1 MSMTDP
7 IADMLTR
14 IRNGSKAKK
23 VAVDVPASNIKR
35 SIANILLEEK
45 FLKDMIE
52 LPDNRQGILRIY
64 LKYSRDDDPIIR
76 GLKRLSKPGLR
87 KYFDF
92 DQIKRLGRNQI
103 GITII
108 STSQGIV
115 TNAQAVEKRVGGEAL
130 FNIW

>member
-35 SIANILLEEK
+35 SIAKILLEEK
-45 FLKDMIE
+45 FLKDMVE

-64 LKYSRDDDPIIR
+64 LKYSREDDPIIR

-87 KYFDF
+87 KYFDL
-92 DQIKRLGRNQI
+92 DQIKRLGRSQI
-103 GITII
+103 GITIM
-108 STSQGIV
+108 STSQGIL

>member
-45 FLKDMIE
+45 FLKDMVE

-64 LKYSRDDDPIIR
+64 LKYSKDDDPIIR
-76 GLKRLSKPGLR
+76 GLRRLSKPGLR
-87 KYFDF
+87 KYFDL
-92 DQIKRLGRNQI
+92 DQIKRLRRSQI

-115 TNAQAVEKRVGGEAL
+115 TNSQAIEKRLGGEAL

>member
-35 SIANILLEEK
+35 SIAKILLEEK

-52 LPDNRQGILRIY
+52 LPDNRQGILRVY
-64 LKYSRDDDPIIR
+64 LKYSKDDDPIIR

-87 KYFDF
+87 KYFDL
-92 DQIKRLGRNQI
+92 DQIKRLTRSQI
-103 GITII
+103 GITIM
-108 STSQGIV
+108 STPQGII
-115 TNAQAVEKRVGGEAL
+115 TNARAIEKRVGGEAL

>member
-23 VAVDVPASNIKR
+23 VAIDVPASNMKR
-35 SIANILLEEK
+35 SIARILLEEK
-45 FLKDMIE
+45 FLKDMVE

-64 LKYSRDDDPIIR
+64 LKYSKDDEPIIR

-87 KYFDF
+87 KYFDL
-92 DQIKRLGRNQI
+92 DQIKRLSRSQI
-103 GITII
+103 GIMIM
-108 STSQGIV
+108 STSQGII
-115 TNAQAVEKRVGGEAL
+115 TNAQAIEKRVGGEAL

>member
-35 SIANILLEEK
+35 SIAKILLEEN

-64 LKYSRDDDPIIR
+64 LKYSKDDDPIIR

-87 KYFDF
+87 KYFDL
-92 DQIKRLGRNQI
+92 DQIKRLTRSQI
-103 GITII
+103 GIMIM
-108 STSQGIV
+108 STSQGII
-115 TNAQAVEKRVGGEAL
+115 TNAQAIEKRVGGEAL

>member
-1 MSMTDP
+1 M
-7 IADMLTR
+7 
-14 IRNGSKAKK
+14 
-23 VAVDVPASNIKR
+23 DVPASNIKR

-45 FLKDMIE
+45 FLKDMVE

-64 LKYSRDDDPIIR
+64 LKYSREDDPIIR

-87 KYFDF
+87 KYFDL

-108 STSQGIV
+108 STSQGII

-130 FNIW
+130 FSIW

>member
-45 FLKDMIE
+45 FLKDMVE

-64 LKYSRDDDPIIR
+64 LKYSREDDPIIR

-87 KYFDF
+87 QYFDL
-92 DQIKRLGRNQI
+92 DRIKRLGRNQI

-108 STSQGIV
+108 STSQGII

>member
-7 IADMLTR
+7 VADMLTR

-23 VAVDVPASNIKR
+23 VAVNVPASNIKR
-35 SIANILLEEK
+35 AIAKILLEEK

-52 LPDNRQGILRIY
+52 LPDNRQGVLRIY
-64 LKYSRDDDPIIR
+64 LKYSKDDDPIIK
-76 GLKRLSKPGLR
+76 GLRRISKPGLR
-87 KYFDF
+87 KYFDLE
-92 DQIKRLGRNQI
+92 QIKSLSKRQN

-108 STSQGIV
+108 STSQGII
-115 TNAQAVEKRVGGEAL
+115 TNAQALEKHVGGEAL